1 VKRHRLFIIISA
13 SIAAVILGFLLWPS
27 EREPEYNGVTLSK
40 WLQRYN
46 DDGNNPEAA
55 EAIRHIGTNALPFLL
70 RWIRYETPG
79 WRKSLEHLHTRLP
92 SSIQKTRVVHW
103 LFADNAEHRAELS
116 VEAFSA
122 LKLAGKPAS
131 DELLRLALANDPRTR
146 DAQRR
151 ATIALMNMTQSM
163 RPGDFVPF

>member
-1 VKRHRLFIIISA
+1 VKRRRLFIIISA
-13 SIAAVILGFLLWPS
+13 SIAAVILGFLLWPT
-27 EREPEYNGVTLSK
+27 EREPEYNGATLTK
-40 WLQRYN
+40 WLERYN
-46 DDGNNPEAA
+46 DGNNPEAA

-70 RWIRYETPG
+70 RWIRYESPG
-79 WRKSLEHLHTRLP
+79 WRKTLDHLHTRLP
-92 SSIQKTRVVHW
+92 SSIQKARVVHW
-103 LFADNAEHRAELS
+103 LFDDRTEHRAELS

-122 LKLAGKPAS
+122 LKLAAKPAS

-151 ATIALMNMTQSM
+151 ATIALMNMTQSV